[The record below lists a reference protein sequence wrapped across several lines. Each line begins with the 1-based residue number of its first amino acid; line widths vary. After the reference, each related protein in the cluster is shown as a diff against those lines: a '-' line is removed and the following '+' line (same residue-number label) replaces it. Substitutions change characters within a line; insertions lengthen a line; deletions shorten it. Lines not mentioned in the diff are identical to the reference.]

1 MANMANIVV
10 KKADGVTDVT
20 FTALQPS
27 SGDGVSAVWRCESV
41 GSAAGLRPTLTLS
54 SRWNGPRT
62 ARRLDAQ
69 VQYPQ
74 IYTDTATGL
83 SAVRNR
89 VVITVSAVIPVEM
102 PDSDVAEAVMQAFN
116 LFDSQLFTDSVKA
129 GYAPT

>member
-1 MANMANIVV
+1 MASMANIVV

-41 GSAAGLRPTLTLS
+41 GAAAGLRPTLTLS

-62 ARRLDAQ
+62 ARRVDA
-69 VQYPQ
+69 VFQYPQ
-74 IYTDTATGL
+74 VFTDTATGL

-89 VVITVSAVIPVEM
+89 TVLNVSGVIPSEM
-102 PDSDVAEAVMQAFN
+102 PDSDLAEAINQCFN
-116 LFDSQLFTDSVKA
+116 LFVSTLIKDSFKA